1 MSSTSI
7 RPRLDNAHKWLDAH
21 TLLLWTIALYLLLL
35 VVVLAL
41 GPADLPAHGQA
52 PGSS

>member
-7 RPRLDNAHKWLDAH
+7 RPRLDNAHKWLEEQQVELDRPKEQRVG
-21 TLLLWTIALYLLLL
+21 
-35 VVVLAL
+35 VVALAL
-41 GPADLPAHGQA
+41 GPADLPARGQA